1 MRTFSFLVIVLLA
14 MPISG
19 KTQQIFKRGR
29 TWTYQ
34 VSEINGKNST
44 SVIDT
49 IKLKCL
55 GKNQGF
61 GNYISIKW
69 ISLKNNNSILTH
81 ATEMYQPLSKSY
93 PKEGIGYD
101 INSHSLNDTASKQRQ
116 VTVIDKESNL
126 RDSGRYGVKTHYVI
140 NAKPPAFGLLEY
152 TINAPF
158 PHGFRRLLLDSLKP
172 GNTITKGIKMQGGSL
187 GKAKRHY
194 RFAGKMAQVSYQ
206 ADTFRNVYQI
216 SAESNFDP
224 GFKYSTRYLFH
235 PSEGFLSLKY
245 YREGEPLHQLKLVSK
260 NF

>member
-1 MRTFSFLVIVLLA
+1 MRVVIILILALLA
-14 MPISG
+14 LPVAG
-19 KTQQIFKRGR
+19 YAQKIFKPGR

-34 VSEINGKNST
+34 LYEIKGKKSKT
-44 SVIDT
+44 VIDT

-61 GNYISIKW
+61 GNYITIKW

-81 ATEMYQPLSKSY
+81 ATEMYRPLSKSY

-101 INSHSLNDTASKQRQ
+101 TNSHSLNDTSSKQRQ
-116 VTVIDKESNL
+116 VTVIDKGSNL

-158 PHGFRRLLLDSLKP
+158 PHGFRRSLLDSLEP

-187 GKAKRHY
+187 GKARRHY
-194 RFAGKMAQVSYQ
+194 RFAGKMAQVSCQ

-224 GFKYSTRYLFH
+224 GFKYSSRYLFH
-235 PSEGFLSLKY
+235 PTEGFLSLKY
-245 YREGEPLHQLKLVSK
+245 YREGERLHQLKLVSK
-260 NF
+260 KF